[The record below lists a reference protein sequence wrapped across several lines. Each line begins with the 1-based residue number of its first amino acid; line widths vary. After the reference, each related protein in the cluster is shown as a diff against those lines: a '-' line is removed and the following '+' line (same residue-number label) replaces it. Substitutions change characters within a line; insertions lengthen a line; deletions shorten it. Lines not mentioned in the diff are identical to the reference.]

1 MRRNALISAL
11 VVLLFWAAA
20 PVSGHHSLSAE
31 FDQDQPIEFTGT
43 VTKIDWMNPHI
54 YTHVTVKQ
62 DDGTEVTYK
71 VEGSP
76 PNALYR
82 RGWRKDSLMTGQVV
96 TVAGIRAKNPDSP
109 NIGSARITTEDGQ
122 TIFSGNGPN

>member
-1 MRRNALISAL
+1 MRRNAPVFALFVILI
-11 VVLLFWAAA
+11 WAAA

-31 FDQDQPIEFTGT
+31 FDTDQPIEFSGT

-54 YTHVTVKQ
+54 YTHVLVKQ
-62 DDGTEVTYK
+62 DDGTEITYK

-82 RGWRKDSLMTGQVV
+82 RGWRKDSLQAGDFV
-96 TVAGIRAKNPDSP
+96 TVAGIRAKNPESP
-109 NIGSARITTEDGQ
+109 NIGSARITTEDGR
-122 TIFSGNGPN
+122 TIFSGTGPN